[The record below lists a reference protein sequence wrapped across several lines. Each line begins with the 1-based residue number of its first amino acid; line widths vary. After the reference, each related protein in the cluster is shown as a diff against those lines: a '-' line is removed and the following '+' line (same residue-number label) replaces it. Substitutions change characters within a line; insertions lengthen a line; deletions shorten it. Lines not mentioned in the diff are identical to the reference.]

1 MRKSL
6 WILILSVVVIGAGSA
21 SAKTPDGKP
30 PSQETVCDNEKGAA
44 YGLCNSY
51 CEAKDCTDPNQRAS
65 NQGCESVR
73 RNFEK
78 KTGRPMPCLITCPCA
93 GLLDLFAKITA
104 GAVGVQRCTADDNLL
119 VILTTTGDQAIID
132 STGTTANCNVNG
144 EGPFVTL
151 TPAELLVCRV
161 KLRQAV
167 EATGV
172 VCHRSE

>member
-6 WILILSVVVIGAGSA
+6 WILVVVAVFVGTGSA

-30 PSQETVCDNEKGAA
+30 PSQETVCDNEQGAA
-44 YGLCNSY
+44 YGLCNAY
-51 CEAKDCTDPNQRAS
+51 CEAMDCTDPNQHAS
-65 NQGCESVR
+65 DQGCESVK

-78 KTGRPMPCLITCPCA
+78 KTGRPLPCLVTCPCA

-119 VILTTTGDQAIID
+119 VIRTTGGDLAIID

-144 EGPFVTL
+144 AAPFVTL
-151 TPAELLVCRV
+151 TRAELLACRV

-167 EATGV
+167 ESRGV
-172 VCHRSE
+172 VCIRSE